1 MLPVRLFGFE
11 GREAS
16 PRPGHSSITPRLAAW
31 ACRRRN
37 QPGVTERTL
46 ARAEPCADAPLVAHR
61 LRLAPSD
68 AVRPDRQLTA
78 SALFRPRPTADSP
91 ALRPLHSL
99 PHSASVIAGAART
112 FAGCSRSFRRPQTG
126 ETADADIRARP
137 TKQNPEAAML
147 RISARWV
154 QARQY
159 GRETSSGQDTSNTA
173 RGFAYRRGHQ
183 H

>member
-1 MLPVRLFGFE
+1 MLPVRLFGFG

-16 PRPGHSSITPRLAAW
+16 PRPGHRSITPRLAAW
-31 ACRRRN
+31 ACRRHN

-68 AVRPDRQLTA
+68 AVRPDCKLTA

-112 FAGCSRSFRRPQTG
+112 FAGCSRSFRRSQTA
-126 ETADADIRARP
+126 ETGTDSGAPKNARRQRPRCSAYRPRPAIWPRGFARP
-137 TKQNPEAAML
+137 
-147 RISARWV
+147 
-154 QARQY
+154 
-159 GRETSSGQDTSNTA
+159 GHSNTA
-173 RGFAYRRGHQ
+173 RGFAYRRGQ
-183 H
+183 EQ